1 MPSILALTPASQ
13 GSGPTGTASSFGKYR
28 WTTGKRR
35 LSLTPTE
42 VVFTV
47 LVQYA
52 GVLVL
57 PCLFA
62 VLSAQIYIYYLT
74 SAAKDRRLIK
84 AVVYGIY
91 ALVTAQV
98 VWSSQEGYNLFVS
111 RHPSRPWL
119 GWLFVPIIGGVVSL
133 GVQVLYAWRISVLS
147 QSRIVPMALVA
158 LSVISS
164 VASIIAATSSAKAGG
179 VENLRNSPELP
190 IAAAIWCCT
199 SALCDILIA
208 AYVTYL
214 LTRNGFLIKDTK
226 RVVVRIVRLTIE
238 TNALTA
244 ALAVVTAAL
253 LLGVKDQGYYTVFSL
268 ILPSIYGNTLLV
280 MMNSRIRLSHGSS
293 GSDNIVNISGGASMG
308 SVQSQGCS
316 HCSRQFTAAHSSMRF
331 SALRVPQSPRDEES
345 SEISTKGVQR
355 DSSDYEMH
363 GLRAVT
369 AS

>member
-1 MPSILALTPASQ
+1 MVL
-13 GSGPTGTASSFGKYR
+13 
-28 WTTGKRR
+28 
-35 LSLTPTE
+35 
-42 VVFTV
+42 TV

-52 GVLVL
+52 GNVVL

-84 AVVYGIY
+84 AVTYGIY
-91 ALVTAQV
+91 ALLTAQV
-98 VWSSQEGYNLFVS
+98 VWSGQEGYTRFVS
-111 RHPSRPWL
+111 QRASRLWL
-119 GWLFVPIIGGVVSL
+119 GWFFVPMVGGVVGL
-133 GVQVLYAWRISVLS
+133 GVQVFYAWRISVLS
-147 QSRIVPMALVA
+147 QRRIVPMALVA

-164 VASIIAATSSAKAGG
+164 AAAITAGTFGAKAGS

-190 IAAAIWCCT
+190 IATAIWCST

-208 AYVTYL
+208 AYMTYL
-214 LTRNGFLIKDTK
+214 LTRGGFLIKDTK

-244 ALAVVTAAL
+244 AIAVTTVAL
-253 LLGVKDQGYYTVFSL
+253 LLGIQDQGYYTVFSL

-293 GSDNIVNISGGASMG
+293 GSDNIISVSGGTSMG

-316 HCSRQFTAAHSSMRF
+316 HCSRRFTAVHSGTRF

-345 SEISTKGVQR
+345 SVISTKGVQR
-355 DSSDYEMH
+355 DSSDYGMH
-363 GLRAVT
+363 DLRAGT
-369 AS
+369 TL

>member
-1 MPSILALTPASQ
+1 MVL
-13 GSGPTGTASSFGKYR
+13 
-28 WTTGKRR
+28 
-35 LSLTPTE
+35 
-42 VVFTV
+42 TV

-52 GVLVL
+52 GNVVL

-62 VLSAQIYIYYLT
+62 VLSAQICLHHEFSSDIYYLT

-91 ALVTAQV
+91 ALLTAQV
-98 VWSSQEGYNLFVS
+98 VWSGQEGYTRFVS
-111 RHPSRPWL
+111 QRASRPWL
-119 GWLFVPIIGGVVSL
+119 GWFFVPMVGGVVGL
-133 GVQVLYAWRISVLS
+133 GVQVFYAWRISVLS
-147 QSRIVPMALVA
+147 QRRIVPMALVA

-164 VASIIAATSSAKAGG
+164 AAAITAGTFGAKAGS

-190 IAAAIWCCT
+190 IATA
-199 SALCDILIA
+199 
-208 AYVTYL
+208 
-214 LTRNGFLIKDTK
+214 LTRGGFLIKDTK

-244 ALAVVTAAL
+244 AIAVTTVAL
-253 LLGVKDQGYYTVFSL
+253 LLGIQDQGYYTVFSL

-293 GSDNIVNISGGASMG
+293 GSDNIISVSGGTSMG

-316 HCSRQFTAAHSSMRF
+316 HCSRRFTAVHSGTRL

-345 SEISTKGVQR
+345 SVISTKGVQR
-355 DSSDYEMH
+355 DSSDYGMH
-363 GLRAVT
+363 DLRAGT
-369 AS
+369 TL